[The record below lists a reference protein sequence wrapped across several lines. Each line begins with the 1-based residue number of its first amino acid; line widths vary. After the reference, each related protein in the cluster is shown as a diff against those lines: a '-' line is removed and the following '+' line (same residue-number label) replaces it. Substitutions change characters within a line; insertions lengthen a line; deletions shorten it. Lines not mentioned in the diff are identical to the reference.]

1 VACRASTFLSSSAL
15 VTNSEEEEESMELG
29 GAGEVM
35 VKVASETGWSG
46 WWQVLS
52 MGVALVGSREIGRG
66 ILEVGLDCLTSNAVE
81 GD

>member
-1 VACRASTFLSSSAL
+1 VIPVVDLGIVEVEVVAL
-15 VTNSEEEEESMELG
+15 EEWEEG
-29 GAGEVM
+29 
-35 VKVASETGWSG
+35 SG